1 VTAWRARERW
11 EVARAFALTLPE
23 AAEDDPWDVTVVKAR
38 LKQQVP
44 PWRKTGEGVYGPMFL
59 WLGRRDDDIPAAAV
73 KLPVSRDMAMSVAG
87 GLPTTTSGLGQWGWV
102 TVQLARVT
110 DDLMTDW
117 IEESYRSVVPKRL
130 VAALEAQ
137 RRPGIR

>member
-1 VTAWRARERW
+1 MTASRARERW
-11 EVARAFALTLPE
+11 EAARAFALTLPA

-44 PWRKTGEGVYGPMFL
+44 PWRTTGEGVFGPMFL
-59 WLGRRDDDIPAAAV
+59 WLGRRDDEIPSAAV

-87 GLPTTTSGLGQWGWV
+87 AVPTTTSGLGQWGWV

-110 DDLMTDW
+110 DDLMADW

-137 RRPGIR
+137 RRSDVS